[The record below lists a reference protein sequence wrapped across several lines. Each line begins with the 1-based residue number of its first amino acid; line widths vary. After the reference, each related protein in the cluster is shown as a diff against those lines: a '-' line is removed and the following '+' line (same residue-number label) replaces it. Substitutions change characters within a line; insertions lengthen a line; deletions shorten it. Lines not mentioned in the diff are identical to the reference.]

1 MALIILGS
9 KLDLTFFRIFFFKQV
24 DEKYLLPAVCTLINN
39 TQSTACTA
47 RQGQNHAFTILT
59 YLSGYIIVVVIFYVP
74 YLYSPT
80 HKTCLCCAGRCIF
93 LFHQLCTYINGN
105 FRMNLSFNASL
116 PTKLIIHEKVT
127 RFRVQVMVYKLF
139 RLFIIFLTFSKTF

>member
-9 KLDLTFFRIFFFKQV
+9 KLDLTFFAFFFLCKQV

-74 YLYSPT
+74 YLYSPS
-80 HKTCLCCAGRCIF
+80 HKTCLCCEGRCIF

-105 FRMNLSFNASL
+105 FRMNLSFSASL

-127 RFRVQVMVYKLF
+127 IDRFRAWVL
-139 RLFIIFLTFSKTF
+139 LTNCSVFH